1 MAEWQT
7 QQTQNLPTINRVGS
21 SPTSPTK
28 IRSCPSSG
36 SFFVL
41 ENILL
46 KGRRNPGGIPGS
58 AGILARIFHAH
69 KNARYFPRRTPGF
82 LPSKTPQNSKMLGI
96 FLGRRRVFYRA
107 KRLKT
112 AKCSVFSS
120 AGAGVYRAKRLKTA
134 NARYFPRQAPGFLPS
149 KTPQDSKML
158 GIFLGRRRGFY
169 RAFQQLK
176 QKFMLLEPLPPH
188 QPPLRQPGKPQY
200 GRGNCSGRLH
210 RGIGHARH
218 RGRAR
223 ARSVRI
229 SRLLRTCRGCYRRQ

>member
-1 MAEWQT
+1 
-7 QQTQNLPTINRVGS
+7 
-21 SPTSPTK
+21 
-28 IRSCPSSG
+28 
-36 SFFVL
+36 
-41 ENILL
+41 
-46 KGRRNPGGIPGS
+46 
-58 AGILARIFHAH
+58 
-69 KNARYFPRRTPGF
+69 
-82 LPSKTPQNSKMLGI
+82 MLGI
-96 FLGRRRVFYRA
+96 FLGVRRGFYRA

-112 AKCSVFSS
+112 AKSSVFSS
-120 AGAGVYRAKRLKTA
+120 AGAGFFTEQNASRQQ
-134 NARYFPRQAPGFLPS
+134 NARYFPRQVPGFTEQNAS
-149 KTPQDSKML
+149 RQQML